1 MSNTCGHCRTVSED
15 VRWHSLYRGGSGYV
29 ASLLCAN
36 MVECWDRWNV
46 RHGFKAQGYIKAGI
60 DV

>member
-15 VRWHSLYRGGSGYV
+15 VVWQSLYRGGSGYV
-29 ASLLCAN
+29 AVLICMN
-36 MVECWDRWNV
+36 TVECWDRWNV
-46 RHGFKAQGYIKAGI
+46 QHGFKAQGYIKAGI